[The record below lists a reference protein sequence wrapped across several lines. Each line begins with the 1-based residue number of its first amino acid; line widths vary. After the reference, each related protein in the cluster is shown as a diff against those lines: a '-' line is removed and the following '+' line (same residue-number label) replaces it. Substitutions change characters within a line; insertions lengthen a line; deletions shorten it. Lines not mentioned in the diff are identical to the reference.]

1 MLERYEAVLFDF
13 DGVLVDSE
21 PVHFECWAEVF
32 RPFGIPLDWETHGK
46 RCVGWSDRAT
56 VEYFGSFANPPVP
69 FERLWAE
76 YPRKSAL
83 FVKRLIENPPWADGI
98 FELFKSLQSYKLAIV
113 TSSVRSEIEPILT
126 AAGLVSIFHTVV
138 YGDDVERHKPEP
150 DPYLLAANR
159 LGTKFALVV
168 EDSEAGERSG
178 RAAGFDVLRIPH
190 PSQTTPLVR
199 DCLGLI

>member
-1 MLERYEAVLFDF
+1 MLDRYEAVLFDF

-32 RPFGIPLDWETHGK
+32 RPFGIHLDWETNGK

-56 VEYFGSFANPPVP
+56 VEYFASLANPPVP

-83 FVKRLIENPPWADGI
+83 FVKRLMENPPWADGI
-98 FELFKSLQSYKLAIV
+98 FDLFKSLQNYKLSVV
-113 TSSVRSEIEPILT
+113 TSSVRSEIEPILD
-126 AAGLVSIFHTVV
+126 AGGLSAIFDTVV
-138 YGDDVERHKPEP
+138 YGEDVEHHKPEP
-150 DPYLLAANR
+150 DPYLLAASR
-159 LGTKFALVV
+159 LHTKSALVV
-168 EDSEAGERSG
+168 EDSDAGERSG

-190 PSQTTPLVR
+190 ASQTVRLVR
-199 DCLGLI
+199 ERLGV